1 MLGSYSAQCEHI
13 GIPVNN
19 QQHFWRL
26 HINGCRTGGGQ
37 TESMQP
43 LWGPT
48 SLLESQLRN
57 WYCRNLHYGTLLQK
71 WANQQHMVYWC
82 GLMSPLRMIQ
92 ILLSL
97 SPFHSSYYLYFF
109 FISHGHCGM
118 FFFFFFT
125 LNVQIHEA
133 RPCCLK
139 INTVRNKHVLKY
151 YGMVEMVSS

>member
-26 HINGCRTGGGQ
+26 HIDGCRTGGGQ

-118 FFFFFFT
+118 FFFFFYFKCSNSWGKALLSQDQLCEKQT
-125 LNVQIHEA
+125 CI
-133 RPCCLK
+133 K
-139 INTVRNKHVLKY
+139 ILWDGWN
-151 YGMVEMVSS
+151 G